1 MDRLLLYM
9 SQLSDAIE
17 TVRKRYD
24 EAARLDGGDLS
35 ALIERA
41 RSSAP
46 VRSLAEMLSEDR
58 LGLIVEPKR
67 ATSERGTIHEQLD
80 IAAVVR
86 ECEAAGACAV
96 SIVTDAILSGG
107 DIVDLGAA
115 RAACTL
121 PLVARDLV
129 VDVRQ
134 VYELRALGADA
145 LLIPASAHL
154 GREIDEDEAHMHSDR
169 TDTLFA
175 IIRAAHSLSMDVA
188 LSVRSEEELELALRT
203 DADVLNIDNRTSDG
217 SIDGERTLDLLANV
231 PVGWPV
237 ISESVASS
245 AHVAKLHHAGV
256 DALLLDD
263 GHTEAGLTNALAVF
277 ADLTLDA

>member
-1 MDRLLLYM
+1 M
-9 SQLSDAIE
+9 SQLSDAID
-17 TVRKRYD
+17 TIRKHYD

-35 ALIERA
+35 TLLERTA
-41 RSSAP
+41 GAGP
-46 VRSLAEMLSEDR
+46 VYSLTETLSEDR

-67 ATSERGTIHEQLD
+67 ATPERGVIHPELD
-80 IAAVVR
+80 IAAIVR

-107 DIVDLGAA
+107 DPVDLAAA
-115 RAACTL
+115 RAACNL
-121 PLVARDLV
+121 PLIARDLV

-145 LLIPASAHL
+145 LLIPAAAHL
-154 GREIDEDEAHMHSDR
+154 GREIVDDEAHLHVDR
-169 TDTLFA
+169 TDTLTA
-175 IIRAAHSLSMDVA
+175 IVGTAHMLGMDVA
-188 LSVRSEEELELALRT
+188 LSVRSDEELELVLRS
-203 DADVLNIDNRTSDG
+203 DADVINIDNRTEDG
-217 SIDGERTLDLLANV
+217 SIDGERTLDLLADV

-237 ISESVASS
+237 ISESIASS
-245 AHVAKLHHAGV
+245 AHVAKLHRAGV